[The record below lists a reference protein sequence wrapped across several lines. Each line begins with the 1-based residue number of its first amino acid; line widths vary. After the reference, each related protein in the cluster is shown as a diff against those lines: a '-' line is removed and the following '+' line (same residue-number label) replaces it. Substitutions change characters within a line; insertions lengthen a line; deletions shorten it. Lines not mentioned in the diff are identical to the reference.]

1 MLMNRRRQIPK
12 PAGKL
17 KKRTDEIPGLWYK
30 NQTLFFNAAL
40 MDLLLLS
47 VQNRLG
53 TIIQK
58 VVSEIDQ
65 TVENK
70 VLSNLKKQNEH
81 LTAFAEEL
89 RTDPSVDFK
98 PVQANW
104 ENAKDALYYK
114 EIIDKATGDIK
125 DAVGMFPETIEIM
138 GEARPKTGK
147 KSLVNFENKQF
158 DKIDIVSI
166 SLNRLVNYL
175 IQANLVEPLR
185 QQLNEV
191 PRKLRKTINI
201 AEDVVWLIS
210 FSLNNPEPDL
220 SGLSQTG
227 SGAQRNNHN
236 DVIEFINEGN
246 VRIKD
251 ELAKTKELKKRV
263 FSSVNDCLNITVETL
278 QPDRII
284 LSAGNLKHYI
294 KKSKPRVFGTITE
307 RVKMLKTHIRRR
319 FMKIWYRRS
328 EGVLAA
334 RKLSPIYRGASWSRA
349 LGSRDNGTQI
359 DELLN
364 ILDAVSPN
372 PQVLESLPFYYK
384 QLFLG
389 KQKVDKAF
397 WRGRKKALADAERT
411 VKRFKN
417 GLSGGLLI
425 TGEQNSGKTYLS
437 QYIANKFFDKQRV
450 YQINPPESGSTEV
463 SVFKEALQREWGG
476 NAIPQNSVIIINDLE
491 LWWERSENGFDIV
504 NTITDMLSD
513 DNKTW
518 FLIINVNIHSFRF
531 MNKMKS
537 IDGYFLNI
545 IECEPFNA
553 EELRDIILFRH
564 RSTALKFELNGS
576 NEDDLSAWGQA
587 RLFSRYLDYSRG
599 NVGVAL
605 QAWISNVE
613 GFEDG
618 KLIIKKPR
626 PHYAPELKYL
636 NPDWMLL
643 IVQFVLHRRLTIERL
658 NRITK
663 VNTTDLQKQ
672 VNTLIRAGIL
682 TARPSP
688 PPPEA
693 DPSLAEGG
701 AAAVVYELNP
711 FMRPHLV
718 NELVDKGVL

>member
-1 MLMNRRRQIPK
+1 MEYLSKNDDLAKAANYLNEGLRKSASQYYNDYLREICRYDREFISSINDLISRSFGELEKNLSEKDPADPSAYFTRVGYVIQAGKSENRKFVTKTHGDLLFQLRKVLSEFKETRLTVQKNLLKDGMEWLFTELKNIVEDGPEFITTFYETDELRALPGDSFALKTFKFRKRTWAKITGKPVAVNIPFRELQQFYLPSRIQIILYKLIKNYGKHSFENISGLQELFSFIKKSFHLIEEKLIRGEFSYEFLTAEKQKAEQLLSKKIIDRSEDYRKSIDTGFQKTIQLINDDLRRVDINVLMNRRRQIPK

-17 KKRTDEIPGLWYK
+17 KKKTDEIPGLWYK

-53 TIIQK
+53 TIVQK

-70 VLSNLKKQNEH
+70 VLGNLKKQNEC

-89 RTDPSVDFK
+89 KTDPSAEFK

-104 ENAKDALYYK
+104 ENAMDALYYK

-147 KSLVNFENKQF
+147 KSLMNFENKQF
-158 DKIDIVSI
+158 DKIDIISI
-166 SLNRLVNYL
+166 SLNRLVDYL

-201 AEDVVWLIS
+201 AEDVVRLIT

-227 SGAQRNNHN
+227 SGVQRNNHN

-251 ELAKTKELKKRV
+251 ERTKTKELKKQF
-263 FSSVNDCLNITVETL
+263 FSSVNDSLNITVETL
-278 QPDRII
+278 QPDKII

-294 KKSKPRVFGTITE
+294 KKSKSTSWQTIAE

-319 FMKIWYRRS
+319 FTKIWYRRS

-334 RKLSPIYRGASWSRA
+334 RKLSPRFRRGASWQKT
-349 LGSRDNGTQI
+349 GRDNDTQI

-397 WRGRKKALADAERT
+397 WRGRKKALA
-411 VKRFKN
+411 
-417 GLSGGLLI
+417 
-425 TGEQNSGKTYLS
+425 
-437 QYIANKFFDKQRV
+437 
-450 YQINPPESGSTEV
+450 
-463 SVFKEALQREWGG
+463 
-476 NAIPQNSVIIINDLE
+476 
-491 LWWERSENGFDIV
+491 
-504 NTITDMLSD
+504 
-513 DNKTW
+513 
-518 FLIINVNIHSFRF
+518 
-531 MNKMKS
+531 
-537 IDGYFLNI
+537 
-545 IECEPFNA
+545 
-553 EELRDIILFRH
+553 
-564 RSTALKFELNGS
+564 
-576 NEDDLSAWGQA
+576 
-587 RLFSRYLDYSRG
+587 
-599 NVGVAL
+599 
-605 QAWISNVE
+605 
-613 GFEDG
+613 
-618 KLIIKKPR
+618 
-626 PHYAPELKYL
+626 
-636 NPDWMLL
+636 
-643 IVQFVLHRRLTIERL
+643 
-658 NRITK
+658 
-663 VNTTDLQKQ
+663 
-672 VNTLIRAGIL
+672 
-682 TARPSP
+682 
-688 PPPEA
+688 
-693 DPSLAEGG
+693 
-701 AAAVVYELNP
+701 
-711 FMRPHLV
+711 
-718 NELVDKGVL
+718 